1 MTRLAFPVTV
11 DPLGRVA
18 SVGFGEDAHV
28 RQMLELLIMTMAG
41 ERPMRPTL
49 GSPVRELVFG
59 GLGGPGAAAI
69 EAALQAAIGQW
80 MGAHLTL
87 EALTVTEGEDDASLI
102 IAVTYRTLR
111 SLTPG
116 ALTVSV
122 GLVGPSGPQGP
133 A

>member
-1 MTRLAFPVTV
+1 MTRLAFPMTI
-11 DPLGRVA
+11 DALGRAA
-18 SVGFGEDAHV
+18 SVRFGEDAHV

-49 GSPVRELVFG
+49 GSPVREMVFG
-59 GLGGPGAAAI
+59 GLGGPTAVAL

-87 EALTVTEGEDDASLI
+87 NALTVTEGEDGGSLI
-102 IAVTYRTLR
+102 VTVAYETLR

-116 ALTVSV
+116 TLTVA
-122 GLVGPSGPQGP
+122 VGPNGAGTAS
-133 A
+133 